1 MARTVGMG
9 AKKSIN
15 KSSEK
20 TKELKAKIKELET
33 ENAALTKQ
41 NEELSKLLEEL
52 KSKKGDNGT
61 NE

>member
-1 MARTVGMG
+1 MATTVGMG

-15 KSSEK
+15 KNSEK

-41 NEELSKLLEEL
+41 NKELTKLLEES
-52 KSKKGDNGT
+52 KSKGDDNGT
-61 NE
+61 DK